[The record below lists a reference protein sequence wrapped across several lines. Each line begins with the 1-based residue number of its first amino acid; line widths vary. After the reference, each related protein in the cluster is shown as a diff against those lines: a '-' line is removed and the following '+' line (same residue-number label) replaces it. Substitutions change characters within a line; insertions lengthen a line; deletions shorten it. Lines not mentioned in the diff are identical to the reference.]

1 MAKCTISSA
10 FRKIDIDIYNDDC
23 YREEEEQQPPH
34 SPPTGPDEQEIVN
47 LINQGKHVDA
57 LKILLR
63 SAPIATK
70 NQSIKDAA
78 FNIVLKVILSIKTSD
93 IEKTV
98 SQLDRE
104 QIDMLMK
111 YVYKGFEN
119 PSEGRS
125 AHLLA
130 WHEKVY
136 AAGGIG
142 SIVRVLTDRKRV

>member
-1 MAKCTISSA
+1 MAKNTISSA
-10 FRKIDIDIYNDDC
+10 FRKIDVDQYNDDC
-23 YREEEEQQPPH
+23 YNEEEASEPH
-34 SPPTGPDEQEIVN
+34 SPPTGPDEQEILN
-47 LINQGKHVDA
+47 LVNQGKHVDA

-63 SAPIATK
+63 SAPITTK
-70 NQSIKDAA
+70 NQSIKDVA
-78 FNIVLKVILSIKTSD
+78 FNLILRVILSIKTSD

-98 SQLDRE
+98 SQLDRD

-142 SIVRVLTDRKRV
+142 SIVRVLTDKKRV

>member
-1 MAKCTISSA
+1 
-10 FRKIDIDIYNDDC
+10 
-23 YREEEEQQPPH
+23 
-34 SPPTGPDEQEIVN
+34 
-47 LINQGKHVDA
+47 GKHGDA

-63 SAPIATK
+63 SAPTGTK
-70 NQSIKDAA
+70 NQCIKDAA
-78 FNIVLKVILSIKTSD
+78 INLVLKVILSIKTSD

-98 SQLDRE
+98 STLDRD
-104 QIDMLMK
+104 QIDVLMK

-125 AHLLA
+125 AILLA

-136 AAGGIG
+136 AVGGIG

>member
-1 MAKCTISSA
+1 MSRNTTSSA
-10 FRKIDIDIYNDDC
+10 FRKIDVDQYNED
-23 YREEEEQQPPH
+23 YYKEEEASEPH
-34 SPPTGPDEQEIVN
+34 SPPTAPDEQEIVSF
-47 LINQGKHVDA
+47 INQGKHVEA

-63 SAPIATK
+63 SAPAGTK
-70 NQSIKDAA
+70 NQNIKDAA
-78 FNIVLKVILSIKTSD
+78 FNLVLRVILSIKTSD
-93 IEKTV
+93 IEATIA
-98 SQLDRE
+98 QLDRD

-136 AAGGIG
+136 SAGGIG

>member
-1 MAKCTISSA
+1 MSKNTTSSA
-10 FRKIDIDIYNDDC
+10 FRKIDVDQYNDD
-23 YREEEEQQPPH
+23 YYKEEEGSEPH
-34 SPPTGPDEQEIVN
+34 SPPTGPDEQEIQN
-47 LINQGKHVDA
+47 LINQGKHIDA
-57 LKILLR
+57 MKNLLR
-63 SAPIATK
+63 TAPTGTK
-70 NQSIKDAA
+70 NQCIKDAA
-78 FNIVLKVILSIKTSD
+78 FNLVLKVILSIKTSD

-98 SQLDRE
+98 AQLDRD

-136 AAGGIG
+136 AAGGMG
-142 SIVRVLTDRKRV
+142 SIVRVLTDKKHV